1 MLLKRSVLVATAA
14 VIAAGTVVL
23 ADSHGGNPAVEA
35 RQSHMQLYGHNLGV
49 LGGMARGNIDF
60 NAEAAQA
67 AADNLAALA
76 TLNQMSYWPPGT
88 STDELGEETRA
99 LPVIW
104 DSESMEDII
113 ANATALVE
121 ATSAMQAAAGTLEG
135 VQATIGAIGE
145 TCSACHRAF
154 RQPNN

>member
-1 MLLKRSVLVATAA
+1 MPIKRSVFLAMAA
-14 VIAAGTVVL
+14 VFAAGTIVL

-49 LGGMARGNIDF
+49 LGGMARGNVDF
-60 NAEAAQA
+60 NADAAQA
-67 AADNLAALA
+67 AADNLVALA
-76 TLNQMSYWPPGT
+76 TLNQMFYWPSGT

-104 DSESMEDII
+104 DSESTEDII
-113 ANATALVE
+113 ANANALVA
-121 ATSAMQAAAGTLEG
+121 ATSAMQATAGTLEG
-135 VQATIGAIGE
+135 VQASIGAIGD